1 MNACVGEG
9 ALFHL
14 GWLCLHFP
22 STASPF
28 LHQSFWAAPGFDT
41 GRNYNSES
49 KPVTFT
55 NGDRA
60 QTRFMQSLL
69 RKQARLPPTPKS
81 GALLLAC
88 VTGEPWGGR
97 GEPLEEPWLHSLSC

>member
-1 MNACVGEG
+1 MRAWVRALSSTLAGSACTSPRPPP
-9 ALFHL
+9 L
-14 GWLCLHFP
+14 
-22 STASPF
+22 SSISPF
-28 LHQSFWAAPGFDT
+28 GQRQVLT
-41 GRNYNSES
+41 REEINSES